1 MKRVTHFAVALAALT
16 AVTGM
21 MALPFAAQAADEFG
35 IAHEKA
41 SRMEAKVV
49 SLNCEVTGNYP
60 ANCGG
65 GRHQLGLL
73 RDDGRLIA
81 VIKNFDSFASAVEDL
96 LPFCGR
102 RVIADGLLIENPK
115 MPMFMLQFKKAAENG
130 EWSRATAFSQKWSAE
145 NGGQKGADWYA
156 KDARVKAELKATGVL
171 GIPGL
176 KPPKE

>member
-1 MKRVTHFAVALAALT
+1 MKRRTHFAAVLTVVTAFTALT
-16 AVTGM
+16 
-21 MALPFAAQAADEFG
+21 ALPFAAQAADEFG

-49 SLNCEVTGNYP
+49 SLNCEVTGNCP

-65 GRHQLGLL
+65 GKHQLGLL

-81 VIKNFDSFASAVEDL
+81 VIKNFDGFAGAVEDL
-96 LPFCGR
+96 LPFCGQ
-102 RVIADGLLIENPK
+102 RVIADGLLIENPR
-115 MPMFMLQFKKAAENG
+115 MPMFMLQFKKAAKNG
-130 EWSRATAFSQKWSAE
+130 TWSRATAFSQKWSKE
-145 NGGQKGADWYA
+145 NGGQKGADWYN